1 VSGIF
6 RKKIDLLKR
15 CDDILNKNKQIIKKV
30 GLPPGTLLHIGS
42 VRSEEI
48 KIKMLCYNCNDW
60 SETEIDS
67 IDDIINYKDT
77 ENICWIHSSGVH
89 IVKIIEKIGTIF
101 KIHPLV
107 LEDIVNTNQ
116 HPKLE
121 ENEDYV
127 YVILKMIHCDEN
139 KKIEFEQ
146 VSIIVGKNYILSFQ
160 ENDNDIFKQIRD
172 RIKSTPGK
180 IRAKGADYLA
190 YALLDC
196 IVDYYY
202 VALEYLGERIEV
214 LEDQVMLDPK
224 PEVLKEIHGL
234 KNEMLFV
241 RKAVWP
247 LREIINALARGDS
260 TLFQKDTLIY
270 LRDIYD
276 HMIQVIDSIEM
287 YRDMVTGMLD
297 IYISSISYRTNEVMK
312 VLTIIATIF
321 IPLTFIVGLYGM
333 NFKYMPE
340 LEWEWGYPAI
350 LCIMALIS
358 LGMIHYFRKKKWL

>member
-1 VSGIF
+1 
-6 RKKIDLLKR
+6 
-15 CDDILNKNKQIIKKV
+15 
-30 GLPPGTLLHIGS
+30 
-42 VRSEEI
+42 
-48 KIKMLCYNCNDW
+48 M
-60 SETEIDS
+60 
-67 IDDIINYKDT
+67 
-77 ENICWIHSSGVH
+77 
-89 IVKIIEKIGTIF
+89 
-101 KIHPLV
+101 
-107 LEDIVNTNQ
+107 
-116 HPKLE
+116 
-121 ENEDYV
+121 
-127 YVILKMIHCDEN
+127 
-139 KKIEFEQ
+139 
-146 VSIIVGKNYILSFQ
+146 LSFQ